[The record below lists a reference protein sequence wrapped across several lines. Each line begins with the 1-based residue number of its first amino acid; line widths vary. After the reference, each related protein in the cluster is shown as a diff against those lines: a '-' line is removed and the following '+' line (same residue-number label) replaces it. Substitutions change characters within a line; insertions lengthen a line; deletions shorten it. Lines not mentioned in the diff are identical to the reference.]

1 MPSRLR
7 ILLWSALSG
16 VLWALA
22 WPAIGGLTWLA
33 FVAWLPLLHAER
45 LHNARTEGRKRAFY
59 PYVLVATFIWNL
71 SCSWWFFCVSEPL
84 ASKLISVGAPVLV
97 NTFLMGV
104 PWWLKRV
111 VRRTH
116 GELAAAFAFI
126 LFWIALEFHHHDWDL
141 QWPWFTLGNVFGTT
155 PQMVQWYAVTGVLG
169 GSLWILLA
177 NLLVDEALR
186 RKTLWN
192 TVTTSLFLG
201 VPWGLSVAL
210 FNSYQPGNGRMVE
223 VVVVQP
229 NIDPYRE
236 KFSGVDPLE
245 QLERMLALADAQMTD
260 STLLVVFP
268 ETALQEGAAVDMSTG
283 DLHFHG
289 LWENDL
295 EASRSVRR
303 LERFQAEH
311 PRAALLC
318 GMSSDRW
325 FRQSE
330 LPAAARPLGDGQ
342 HWYEAYNAALWMPAR
357 GNVESYHK
365 SKLVT
370 GVEHMPFEEVLGPL
384 ADLALDLG
392 GTTGSLGQQEE
403 RSVLRDG
410 TSGLAVAPAI
420 CYESVFGEHVAE
432 HVRNGAQL
440 IAVITNDGWWD
451 DSPGYRQHL
460 AFSSLR
466 AIETHRSVVR
476 SANTGISC
484 IIDPNGDVRERT
496 SWWTPA
502 AFRTEVELHRSL
514 TFYVMHGDFIGRG
527 ALVAAIVLLLLS
539 IVRRVRKRRSV

>member
-33 FVAWLPLLHAER
+33 FIAWLPLLHAER
-45 LHNARTEGRKRAFY
+45 LHNARTEGRRRAFY
-59 PYVLVATFIWNL
+59 PYVIVATFIWNL

-84 ASKLISVGAPVLV
+84 STKLISVGAPVLV

-104 PWWLKRV
+104 PWWLKRI
-111 VRRTH
+111 VRRSH
-116 GELAAAFAFI
+116 GELASAFAFI
-126 LFWIALEFHHHDWDL
+126 VFWLTFEFLHHDWDL
-141 QWPWFTLGNVFGTT
+141 QWPWFTLGNVFSTE
-155 PQMVQWYAVTGVLG
+155 PQMVQWYSITGVLG
-169 GSLWILLA
+169 GSLWVLLA
-177 NLLVDEALR
+177 NVLLDATWRSKMAWGRL
-186 RKTLWN
+186 
-192 TVTTSLFLG
+192 TSGLFIG
-201 VPWGLSVAL
+201 AVWGLSVAS
-210 FNSYQPGNGRMVE
+210 FKSYQPKGPMVE

-229 NIDPYRE
+229 NVDPYNE
-236 KFSGVDPLE
+236 KFSGDALE
-245 QLERMLALADAQMTD
+245 QLERMLALAEAQMTQN
-260 STLLVVFP
+260 TRLVVFP
-268 ETALQEGAAVDMSTG
+268 ETALQEGATVDMSAG
-283 DLHFHG
+283 ELHFHG

-295 EASRSVRR
+295 EASRSVQR
-303 LERFQAEH
+303 LRRFQTEH
-311 PRAALLC
+311 PDAALLC

-330 LPAAARPLGDGQ
+330 LPSAARPLGDGQ
-342 HWYEAYNAALWMPAR
+342 HWYEAYNAALWMPAI
-357 GNVESYHK
+357 GNMESYHK

-370 GVEHMPFEEVLGPL
+370 GVESMPFEVILGPL

-410 TSGLAVAPAI
+410 TSGLAVAPAV
-420 CYESVFGEHVAE
+420 CYESVFGEHLAA
-432 HVRNGAQL
+432 HVRNGAQV

-451 DSPGYRQHL
+451 DSPGYKQHL

-484 IIDPNGDVRERT
+484 IIDPNGAIREQT
-496 SWWTPA
+496 GWWTPA
-502 AFRTEVELHRSL
+502 AFRAEVEMRREL
-514 TFYVMHGDFIGRG
+514 TFYVMHGDLIGRG
-527 ALVAAIVLLLLS
+527 ALVISVSLLVLL
-539 IVRRVRKRRSV
+539 IVQRVRKLRSV